1 MNLKR
6 LRTHPPVA
14 LKGRSPGDL
23 HETLAAYADYY
34 RSVHDEAIELWSIV
48 VHVERTFLD
57 DDRVFHAWRRR
68 AGEAAAEPG
77 SRSGRRTRN
86 A

>member
-6 LRTHPPVA
+6 LRTHAPVA
-14 LKGRSPGDL
+14 LKGRVPGDL
-23 HETLAAYADYY
+23 HEALAAYVDYY
-34 RSVHDEAIELWSIV
+34 RSVHDEAIDLWSLV
-48 VHVERTFLD
+48 VHVLRTFLD
-57 DDRVFHAWRRR
+57 SDRGFHAWLRR

-77 SRSGRRTRN
+77 SRSGRGSRN

>member
-14 LKGRSPGDL
+14 LKGRVPGDL
-23 HETLAAYADYY
+23 HEALAAYVDYY
-34 RSVHDEAIELWSIV
+34 RSVHDEAIDLWSLV
-48 VHVERTFLD
+48 VHVLRTFLEAH
-57 DDRVFHAWRRR
+57 RAFHAWRRR
-68 AGEAAAEPG
+68 KGEAAAEPG
-77 SRSGRRTRN
+77 SRSGTGPRN